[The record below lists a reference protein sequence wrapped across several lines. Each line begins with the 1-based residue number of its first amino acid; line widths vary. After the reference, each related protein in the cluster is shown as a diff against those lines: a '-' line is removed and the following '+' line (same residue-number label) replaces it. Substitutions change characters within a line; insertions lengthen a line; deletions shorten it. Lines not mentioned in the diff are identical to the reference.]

1 MKPFTSEQLQV
12 LFDRSL
18 WGILYIASIS
28 LVVCLSLAVIAWIRE
43 REDSGYWQ
51 YLIRSGVWSLL
62 LALDAE
68 LMWMVG
74 IFKGN
79 LFFGREKMGFVREF
93 IICFLRQ
100 LRPATLNIVWYGIIC
115 IPMYAYCIKT
125 KKGMDLASPFVLSAF
140 MLLCVIVQPVSVTLL
155 ATAKSAH
162 FMASKITAILCIVLM
177 WIVTGVIA
185 YIGFKRIELHPNKK
199 GGTNLE

>member
-1 MKPFTSEQLQV
+1 M
-12 LFDRSL
+12 
-18 WGILYIASIS
+18 YIASIS

-62 LALDAE
+62 LALDA
-68 LMWMVG
+68 G
-74 IFKGN
+74 
-79 LFFGREKMGFVREF
+79 
-93 IICFLRQ
+93 
-100 LRPATLNIVWYGIIC
+100 
-115 IPMYAYCIKT
+115 
-125 KKGMDLASPFVLSAF
+125 
-140 MLLCVIVQPVSVTLL
+140 
-155 ATAKSAH
+155 
-162 FMASKITAILCIVLM
+162 LM